1 MSALRILRTQFPRNT
16 TRYLST
22 SAPRTMEGTD
32 KSHAKDPQSGSVD
45 LLLIVIPCPQSPR
58 RPRRSSPRASS
69 KAVPDSL
76 HDTGSSKDIS
86 GGDSIVPEAVAESLP
101 KGVQEAVPDAM

>member
-1 MSALRILRTQFPRNT
+1 MSALRNLRTQFPRNT

-32 KSHAKDPQSGSVD
+32 KSHAKDPQSGSV
-45 LLLIVIPCPQSPR
+45 VPQAAQEKLP
-58 RPRRSSPRASS
+58 
-69 KAVPDSL
+69 KGVEQAVPDSL

-86 GGDSIVPEAVAESLP
+86 GGDSIVPKAVAESLP
-101 KGVQEAVPDAM
+101 KGVQEAVPDAIHNTSGKKST